1 MVLIGGPSAIGLL
14 SLHGAFWE
22 FCLTILAAFFSKICL
37 FWLVA
42 PAKHGAVSPCISSPS
57 NALRWRHRV
66 CFAIRG
72 PSGVCKAASMNGQH
86 GWFHAT
92 FEYFSPRL
100 PAYLQW
106 MMNNGLK
113 DPEPQPGE
121 QCYIL
126 RRRVQESLPAA
137 QCPHSFQPVSC
148 LKCRHSTRQRDWSTR
163 WRLVHRRRC
172 CAAFGGFSFPSDLVA
187 EEVPPLFLS
196 RLQGLT
202 A

>member
-1 MVLIGGPSAIGLL
+1 MVLIRGPSAIGLL

-86 GWFHAT
+86 EWFHAT

-106 MMNNGLK
+106 MRNNGLK

-121 QCYIL
+121 QCDIL

-137 QCPHSFQPVSC
+137 QRSVSSQFPAC
-148 LKCRHSTRQRDWSTR
+148 QLFEMSALNEAKRLIDSMTIGSSKEMLCGLR
-163 WRLVHRRRC
+163 WL
-172 CAAFGGFSFPSDLVA
+172 
-187 EEVPPLFLS
+187 
-196 RLQGLT
+196 
-202 A
+202 